1 MPYDKDGK
9 YYRLPTNSVNKGKS
23 DEGKA
28 ITANEIKARKDI
40 EEKAKEQLK
49 KELKFGVPFITIG
62 LVAIIGGCVAIL
74 NQPKEVKMSCTRRVG
89 MDTRKTFDDSK
100 FIVSLDE
107 SINGKGTIQNVI
119 TGQKQYVI
127 FNDTYRYNNLLQ
139 QERNINQPLPKSIED
154 VEYTRLSDGRVL
166 FFNDCIE
173 WINETL
179 II

>member
-9 YYRLPTNSVNKGKS
+9 YYRKPVVPEKTGKS
-23 DEGKA
+23 VDD
-28 ITANEIKARKDI
+28 ILNNTNRNANIFVSI
-40 EEKAKEQLK
+40 
-49 KELKFGVPFITIG
+49 V
-62 LVAIIGGCVAIL
+62 LVGIIGSCVAIL

-107 SINGKGTIQNVI
+107 SINGKGTIEDVI

-127 FNDTYRYNNLLQ
+127 FNDTYRYNLSQ
-139 QERNINQPLPKSIED
+139 QKRNINQPLPKSIED
-154 VEYTRLSDGRVL
+154 VEYTRLTDGRVL

-173 WINETL
+173 
-179 II
+179 